1 MSLFHQLFVLGE
13 EPISFAFGMHKIY
26 RSLGEELSISV
37 QEYLG
42 LCFGKT
48 SSLEVVTAVQQF
60 MGVAWSLA
68 AAFMFSPSGSL
79 FPLSHLLSVMD
90 LFSGVDSFQRP

>member
-1 MSLFHQLFVLGE
+1 MQ
-13 EPISFAFGMHKIY
+13 
-26 RSLGEELSISV
+26 RSLDEELSVSV

-48 SSLEVVTAVQQF
+48 SSLEVTAVQQF

-68 AAFMFSPSGSL
+68 AAFIFSPSGSL
-79 FPLSHLLSVMD
+79 FPLSHLLTVMD